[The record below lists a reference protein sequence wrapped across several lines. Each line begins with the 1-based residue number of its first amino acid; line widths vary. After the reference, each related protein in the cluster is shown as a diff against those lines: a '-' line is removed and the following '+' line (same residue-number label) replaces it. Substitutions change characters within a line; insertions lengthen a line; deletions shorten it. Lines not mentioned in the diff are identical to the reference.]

1 MTLDSRKR
9 ELGGQESKLCLVVLA
24 LILLSSASIGN
35 FAPEKYVWKICIA
48 LHSAPRLFICQLHHS
63 QMRRVLSQSYI
74 VQQVAV
80 LSCTANLA
88 EIFSLLLLS
97 VVPSME
103 DHALHKISFA
113 SFLLFSG
120 LFIATSYYLL
130 RYYLK
135 H

>member
-1 MTLDSRKR
+1 MLTLKYIS
-9 ELGGQESKLCLVVLA
+9 
-24 LILLSSASIGN
+24 LSSASIGN
-35 FAPEKYVWKICIA
+35 FAPQKYVWKICIA
-48 LHSAPRLFICQLHHS
+48 LHSAPRLLICQLYHS
-63 QMRRVLSQSYI
+63 QMRRVLSQSSI
-74 VQQVAV
+74 VQRLAL

-103 DHALHKISFA
+103 DYALHKLSFA

-130 RYYLK
+130 R
-135 H
+135 